1 MGVSGQGKNATE
13 ELMFVLNLKSL
24 VGDHQARGIFS
35 VLKVHCKLGTQGNGR
50 GLSRKAPW
58 DQIKQAFSARIR
70 NLNFICK
77 GGKNKGLKVVQISVL
92 KRSLDNIIK
101 GG

>member
-1 MGVSGQGKNATE
+1 MGVSGQGKNATG
-13 ELMFVLNLKSL
+13 ELMFVLDLKSL

-35 VLKVHCKLGTQGNGR
+35 ILKEVHCKLGTQGNGR

-77 GGKNKGLKVVQISVL
+77 EGKNKGLKVVQISVS
-92 KRSLDNIIK
+92 KRSLYI
-101 GG
+101 